1 MYIDIGERNEKNG
14 EKKMYEKD
22 DADPQTFKS
31 KRTGRGLLT
40 PGWQKRVEPVMCA
53 YKLVTAEFD
62 YWPLA
67 SHIEPFMHT
76 YEQGIFLNANRSM
89 FCWIDDWHGKSLK
102 KMCFLRTNIVAWQKL
117 YRSYRGAKL
126 VKETYCTSKGDLLYK

>member
-1 MYIDIGERNEKNG
+1 
-14 EKKMYEKD
+14 MYEKD

-67 SHIEPFMHT
+67 STIEPFMHT

-89 FCWIDDWHGKSLK
+89 FCWIDDWHGKSLGEK
-102 KMCFLRTNIVAWQKL
+102 NSTGKYSGMAQRRVFSTYKYSGENDTHRNYDVWQKW
-117 YRSYRGAKL
+117 
-126 VKETYCTSKGDLLYK
+126 CT

>member
-1 MYIDIGERNEKNG
+1 
-14 EKKMYEKD
+14 MYEKD

-67 SHIEPFMHT
+67 STIEPFMHT

-89 FCWIDDWHGKSLK
+89 FCWIDDWHGKSSEKCILYGQIQWFDKK
-102 KMCFLRTNIVAWQKL
+102 KMYL
-117 YRSYRGAKL
+117 YGPL
-126 VKETYCTSKGDLLYK
+126 